1 MKRLLVSFA
10 ALFAL
15 LIAGGQVSANDK
27 TTRSFGALETMSVEV
42 AKAKAEAWL
51 KDAGKSDAATQQRLQ
66 QVWSN
71 ADRTLVDRLA
81 DSFALGNDQ
90 VAKLL
95 ADARNPYA
103 PAPTALP
110 DVLKDDKQPAFFR
123 ANLATAYAR
132 ALSNR
137 RIYEESLE
145 VFKTVKADQTADPAA
160 YLFFRAVAEHAL
172 LNKPAATQSINR
184 LLEEAVSISPE
195 RYKSVAMLMLLD
207 MHTWKEK
214 DLGAVARK
222 MENVE
227 RRLELA
233 RGGPQTQ
240 KLQKEVVDRL
250 DELIKQLENKKKQKG
265 DGT

>member
-1 MKRLLVSFA
+1 MKRSMLSLA
-10 ALFAL
+10 ALAVL
-15 LIAGGQVSANDK
+15 LIAGGQASANDK
-27 TTRSFGALETMSVEV
+27 TTRGFGAMETMTAAT

-51 KDAGKSDAATQQRLQ
+51 KDAGKTDAATLQKLQ

-81 DSFALGNDQ
+81 DSFALGSDQ
-90 VAKLL
+90 VAKML

-103 PAPTALP
+103 PAPTAVP
-110 DVLKDDKQPAFFR
+110 DVLKDEKQPAFFR

-137 RIYEESLE
+137 RVYEESLE

-172 LNKPAATQSINR
+172 LNKTAATQSINR

-250 DELIKQLENKKKQKG
+250 DELIKQLENKKKQ
-265 DGT
+265 DGGGT